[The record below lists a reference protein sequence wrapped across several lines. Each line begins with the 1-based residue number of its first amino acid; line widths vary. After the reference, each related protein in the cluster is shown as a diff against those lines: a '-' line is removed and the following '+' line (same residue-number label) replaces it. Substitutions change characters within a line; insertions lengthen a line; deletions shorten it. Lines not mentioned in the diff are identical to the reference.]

1 MEFRGSNIRKDTSCL
16 LHLYNIITKFQEVN
30 INFEKFFLTT
40 DAPNMRRLNIHRC
53 PRFPS
58 LKNKD
63 LLFIS
68 GFYNLEGIEI
78 DGVIENYKQIDKL
91 EKLREIKGLIVT
103 SESELKL
110 VEQDKRYH
118 KFIENNV
125 LSQKDI
131 EVTKQNRRLY
141 MQNSYANFRNQ
152 LYTPKIDSIKFLDI
166 IKTNNIEKIK
176 QELKNINNMT
186 YQERKK
192 IIKSEKKVPTLQETL
207 FDLNFDIVEDSY
219 NEYYLVNSRPFS
231 TGGINY
237 YRKDKKLIK

>member
-1 MEFRGSNIRKDTSCL
+1 
-16 LHLYNIITKFQEVN
+16 
-30 INFEKFFLTT
+30 
-40 DAPNMRRLNIHRC
+40 
-53 PRFPS
+53 
-58 LKNKD
+58 
-63 LLFIS
+63 
-68 GFYNLEGIEI
+68 
-78 DGVIENYKQIDKL
+78 
-91 EKLREIKGLIVT
+91 
-103 SESELKL
+103 
-110 VEQDKRYH
+110 
-118 KFIENNV
+118 
-125 LSQKDI
+125 
-131 EVTKQNRRLY
+131 

-192 IIKSEKKVPTLQETL
+192 ILKSEKKVTTLQETL

-219 NEYYLVNSRPFS
+219 NEYYLVNSRPFN